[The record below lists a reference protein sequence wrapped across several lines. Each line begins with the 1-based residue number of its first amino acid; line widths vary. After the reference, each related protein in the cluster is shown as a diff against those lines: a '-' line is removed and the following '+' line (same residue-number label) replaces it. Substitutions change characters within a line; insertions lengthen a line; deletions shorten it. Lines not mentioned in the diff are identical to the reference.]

1 MSEEK
6 KISLRDLKLDEEQ
19 LENVSSPRSIEAMRR
34 QGMVQQ
40 ELQKMSREQIA
51 QMVGEKYGKKIEDKK
66 IMDLYEK
73 HFEERRQMK
82 VKLLLEVREEVVQE
96 EQ

>member
-34 QGMVQQ
+34 
-40 ELQKMSREQIA
+40 
-51 QMVGEKYGKKIEDKK
+51 
-66 IMDLYEK
+66 
-73 HFEERRQMK
+73 
-82 VKLLLEVREEVVQE
+82 
-96 EQ
+96 